1 MGRESEEQ
9 MDTYHTLSEMWA
21 GQFGQ
26 DYLDRHAES
35 NRENFDKRC
44 RFMGKLY
51 GKALAAAPQKPPE
64 KVLEVG
70 CGDGQNLLSIMDEFP
85 NRLTT
90 LFGADVSQE
99 ALDRLHP
106 KIHQIHAPAHDLS
119 SISDNEFDIVFT
131 CGLLIHIHPDD
142 LTSVYREL
150 WRVTKHVLFIA
161 EYFSVQPLSIRY
173 QGEHGILWK
182 RDFGGELLKVGKED
196 EDESNDSINNITVVD
211 YGHEFKSMGGY
222 EDLGWWIFKKEQR

>member
-1 MGRESEEQ
+1 
-9 MDTYHTLSEMWA
+9 MDTYRTLGDMWS

-44 RFMGKLY
+44 RFIGGLY
-51 GKALAAAPQKPPE
+51 GKALDAMPLMPSNQLFRPE
-64 KVLEVG
+64 TALEVG
-70 CGDGQNLLSIMDEFP
+70 CGDGQNLLAIMD
-85 NRLTT
+85 NGQYSSLTH
-90 LFGADVSQE
+90 LYGADVSKE
-99 ALDRLHP
+99 ALGRLHP

-119 SISDNEFDIVFT
+119 TVSDNEFDIVFT
-131 CGLLIHIHPDD
+131 CGLLIHIHPSD
-142 LTSVYREL
+142 LMAVYKEL

-161 EYFSVQPLSIRY
+161 EYFSPQAFSIRY

-182 RDFGGELLKVGKED
+182 RDFGGELLEVVTED
-196 EDESNDSINNITVVD
+196 YGSEGEGEDSITVVD

-222 EDLGWWIFKKEQR
+222 DDLAYWIFKKEQG